1 MNQKLKND
9 QKKQDLFSM
18 CGDSSTTFVRKEG
31 ESIDLDNGVKVTVL
45 NIKKDSV
52 RLEII
57 HPLNMSLMKAEHSK
71 IQYVRV
77 H

>member
-1 MNQKLKND
+1 
-9 QKKQDLFSM
+9 M
-18 CGDSSTTFVRKEG
+18 CGDSSTTFTRKEN
-31 ESIDLDNGVKVTVL
+31 ESIDFDNGVKVTVL

-57 HPLNMSLMKAEHSK
+57 HPLNMGLIRSEHSK
-71 IQYVRV
+71 LQYVRI